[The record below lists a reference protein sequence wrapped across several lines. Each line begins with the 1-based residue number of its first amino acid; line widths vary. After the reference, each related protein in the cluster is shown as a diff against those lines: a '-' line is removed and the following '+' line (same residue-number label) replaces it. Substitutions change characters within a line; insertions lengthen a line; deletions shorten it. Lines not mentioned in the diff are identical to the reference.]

1 MACPKAAALTKDIL
15 VPMKIAEARAR
26 CATLTDLNIFITMT
40 QEDGPGEVVAVKDL
54 IDVRGTPTTAG
65 SRVLPM
71 DPKPEDAPLIKA
83 LRRHGCVV
91 LGKTNLHE
99 WAFGTTSMNHH
110 FGTVINP
117 RDRNRICG
125 GSSGGSAA
133 AVAAELC
140 DWAIGTD
147 TGGSVR
153 IPASYCGVV
162 GFKPT
167 LGTIDTRGV
176 LPLSPSLDTVGSL
189 APDVIT
195 AARGAGLMAGR
206 SNWMPTTAVELRDLH
221 LAVPEGWLSDLDET
235 VAAVWDK
242 VAHGL
247 PRIPFPSRSVLSKMC
262 MDLMD
267 PEVGAY
273 HRRWMVEC
281 PERYGPEILER
292 LRSTFAVSGADYV
305 DALNAREG
313 LRAEVAN
320 AMAGFDAMLL
330 PTTQSVAPLIQGPF
344 DLARSTRFTRAFNF
358 TGQPVFSLPAP
369 SPGLP
374 VGIQVVG
381 RADADAELAQIA
393 LTLERAWAGAQMSF

>member
-1 MACPKAAALTKDIL
+1 
-15 VPMKIAEARAR
+15 
-26 CATLTDLNIFITMT
+26 
-40 QEDGPGEVVAVKDL
+40 
-54 IDVRGTPTTAG
+54 
-65 SRVLPM
+65 
-71 DPKPEDAPLIKA
+71 
-83 LRRHGCVV
+83 
-91 LGKTNLHE
+91 
-99 WAFGTTSMNHH
+99 
-110 FGTVINP
+110 
-117 RDRNRICG
+117 
-125 GSSGGSAA
+125 
-133 AVAAELC
+133 
-140 DWAIGTD
+140 
-147 TGGSVR
+147 
-153 IPASYCGVV
+153 
-162 GFKPT
+162 
-167 LGTIDTRGV
+167 
-176 LPLSPSLDTVGSL
+176 
-189 APDVIT
+189 
-195 AARGAGLMAGR
+195 
-206 SNWMPTTAVELRDLH
+206 
-221 LAVPEGWLSDLDET
+221 
-235 VAAVWDK
+235 
-242 VAHGL
+242 
-247 PRIPFPSRSVLSKMC
+247 

-393 LTLERAWAGAQMSF
+393 LTLERGWAGAQMSF